1 MFSWCGNKTW
11 WSYTANTKVRQVDWV
26 DTVWPRHYKDCQTES
41 TNIIDKMKYPKVSIT
56 ACLSGWKLGV
66 GIGAGFYDNCGC
78 IKRLCDITSTVNNVI
93 QTIFVYA

>member
-41 TNIIDKMKYPKVSIT
+41 TNIIDKMKYPKVQKLASQLVCQDGSWEWALELAFMIT
-56 ACLSGWKLGV
+56 VA
-66 GIGAGFYDNCGC
+66 A
-78 IKRLCDITSTVNNVI
+78 
-93 QTIFVYA
+93 